1 MSSRTQKRELE
12 KELKKLGIKQKVSV
26 VQLEDGTYG
35 YGFRFYT
42 WTFEQ
47 LRAYITKRGFHYNAC
62 NEGKE
67 TRMWQAW
74 LASEVRTDKLLMP
87 TLLEDQD
94 IVLIC
99 PKELNAKQAT
109 EFAKRVDSLVN
120 QYTKKW
126 KRTELLK
133 GLKNVHRLGNEAYE
147 ISDKD
152 WKEQVDSA
160 YAAACL
166 EFKSNPIIEAKTKW
180 QTQGQAQTE
189 LVFATTQFIL
199 DTSKKKGI
207 IDSPPGTGKTL
218 IPLFTLEYLI
228 QNNLMPTR
236 GISIVSAPWQ
246 SLCDKNAKEGSDMT
260 TDNGLDIVHLTY
272 HSAAHVKNRKKFTT
286 SLQDASRETMY
297 ANEINFHLDR
307 GKHVIIHVCFDSYSQ
322 LMNSIALCDI
332 KDIKTLW
339 IDEVHKMVS
348 SRPTEMNAMIR
359 NIESQATPVNKVI
372 SMTGTVDE
380 FDLDSTFSGN
390 AQNYSMSNKDLFGEY
405 IKRITYGETVL
416 QKLNLP
422 FKVKGINRYH
432 FDGDYV
438 SGVKLN
444 LTNSALGENLINS
457 IIANVKAAQNNHEV
471 IFSMFRINDEARVTA
486 DQLKQ
491 IKKNSNLLNDY
502 EIRCLTTVEEND
514 PKKRNEILSD
524 INKDSNQKYIVL
536 LGPWAITG
544 SNCQRADAVLWNY
557 VPQSYINIVQGSLRA
572 CRMLRF
578 PDHSINEL
586 KKIFTV
592 YFIMTEDVVKD
603 NTFASALE
611 TLHSFMYS
619 GNIRTYQA
627 INEMLD
633 DDWFGTNEDPVIDE
647 DPRDEIIDIE
657 PETTEEAEE
666 LSAILNRRF
675 EDLLE
680 SSNTFDFSTTWNLSK
695 ELNKQRKKMLL
706 DIMHNF
712 SF

>member
-1 MSSRTQKRELE
+1 MTRQEKRKLE
-12 KELKKLGIKQKVSV
+12 RELKKLGVNQKISV
-26 VQLEDGTYG
+26 IQLENGTYA

-47 LRAYITKRGFHYNAC
+47 LRGYITKRGFHYNA
-62 NEGKE
+62 NSDGKE

-74 LASEVRTDKLLMP
+74 LANEVRTDKLLMP
-87 TLLEDQD
+87 TLLDDQD

-120 QYTKKW
+120 KYTKKW
-126 KRTELLK
+126 KRKELLR
-133 GLKNVHRLGNEAYE
+133 GLKNAHRLGDEAYE

-152 WKEQVDSA
+152 WKEQVEAA
-160 YAAACL
+160 YATACL
-166 EFKSNPIIEAKTKW
+166 EFKANPIAEVKTKW
-180 QTQGQAQTE
+180 QAQGQAQTE
-189 LVFATTQFIL
+189 LVFALTQFIT
-199 DTSKKKGI
+199 DPYKKKGI

-218 IPLFTLEYLI
+218 VPLFTLEYLM
-228 QNNLMPTR
+228 QNDLMKTR
-236 GISIVSAPWQ
+236 GISIVAAPWK
-246 SLCDKNAKEGSDMT
+246 SLCDKNAKEGADMT
-260 TDNGLDIVHLTY
+260 STNGLDIVHLTC
-272 HSAAHVKNRKKFTT
+272 HSSSHSKNRKKFTT
-286 SLQDASRETMY
+286 SLQDTSIERMY
-297 ANEINFHLDR
+297 ANEINYHLDR
-307 GKHVIIHVCFDSYSQ
+307 DKHVIVHVCFDSYSR
-322 LMNSIALCDI
+322 LLNSLVLCNI
-332 KDIKTLW
+332 ENISTLW

-348 SRPTEMNAMIR
+348 TKPTETNALIR
-359 NIESQATPVNKVI
+359 NIDTQSVPVNKVI

-380 FDLDSTFSGN
+380 FDSSSTFFGN
-390 AQNYSMSNKDLFGEY
+390 AQNYSMSNSDLFGEY

-444 LTNSALGENLINS
+444 LTNSALGENLVNS
-457 IIANVKAAQNNHEV
+457 IIANVKAAQNGHE
-471 IFSMFRINDEARVTA
+471 IILSMFRINDEARTVA

-491 IKKNSNLLNDY
+491 IKKNSNLLDEY

-514 PKKRNEILSD
+514 PKRRNDILKD
-524 INKDSNQKYIVL
+524 ISEDSNQKYIVL

-557 VPQSYINIVQGSLRA
+557 VPQSYITIVQGSLRA

-578 PDHSINEL
+578 KDHTINEA

-592 YFIMTEDVVKD
+592 YFIMTEDAIKD

-619 GNIRTYQA
+619 GNVRTYQA

-633 DDWFGTNEDPVIDE
+633 EDWFGPNEEPPHQDPLGPVEEID
-647 DPRDEIIDIE
+647 DPMS
-657 PETTEEAEE
+657 EEAEQIQE
-666 LSAILNRRF
+666 ILNRRL
-675 EDLLE
+675 EDLLT
-680 SSNTFDFSTTWNLSK
+680 SSNTFDFSSNWNLSLELK
-695 ELNKQRKKMLL
+695 EERVEALKKAFF
-706 DIMHNF
+706 NF
-712 SF
+712 SY